1 MCAGAPRGYTL
12 PVTEP
17 DTRARILDAATAE
30 FAAVGLAGA
39 RVDRI
44 AQLAGCNK
52 QLIYHYFG
60 DKNGLFE
67 AVMTHVMS
75 DRPPEVIGGH
85 ADLAEHFA
93 RKCDEFDKKRT
104 WTRLLMW
111 EALANGDGPVVAE
124 ERRRAFV
131 NHAVRSAERAQEEG
145 HLDAGFLPRFL
156 VLAIFS
162 LMAVPFV
169 LPQIARLITGV
180 SPYDPAFRK
189 PWLDTVSRL
198 LRRLGPEAPQ

>member
-1 MCAGAPRGYTL
+1 MSEL
-12 PVTEP
+12 
-17 DTRARILDAATAE
+17 DTRIRILEAATTE

-67 AVMTHVMS
+67 TVMTEVMS
-75 DRPPEVIGGH
+75 DRPPEVFGNR
-85 ADLAEHFA
+85 ADFADHFA
-93 RKCDEFDKKRT
+93 RKCDELDKKRT

-111 EALANGDGPVVAE
+111 EALAGGDGPVVAE

-131 NHAVRSAERAQEEG
+131 GHAAKACERAQAEG
-145 HLDAGFLPRFL
+145 QIDSGFSPRYL
-156 VLAIFS
+156 VFALFS
-162 LMAVPFV
+162 LMAMPFV
-169 LPQIARLITGV
+169 LPQVARLITGA
-180 SPYDPAFRK
+180 SPSEPAFRK
-189 PWLDTVSRL
+189 AWMDTVGRL
-198 LRRLGPEAPQ
+198 LRRLGPMEATESAEDSSQPDG